1 MPVIE
6 KTHGRRALT
15 LALWRAL
22 EERRGL
28 LSAAVVSG
36 TVALSACGG
45 DGASRMPTDMAG
57 DVTTVDMPP
66 RTDSGPAPDLGPD
79 LSGDMA
85 SSDMGAADMGAAD
98 MSAADMGAADMSAP
112 DMGDAEMGGADMAAD
127 LGMDMFVD
135 MAAEMGA
142 DMTTDMFMDG
152 ALDGATD
159 MAMDASMDGATDMPP
174 TDMMGDAS
182 ADGGMDAGPDGGAT
196 PFAIDSA
203 RFLSATQV
211 EITFTD
217 DLRSTTGLDA
227 SQFRLTTQRG
237 YRYDYIYMGTTYTY
251 DYWYRYDLV
260 EAPCLGY
267 YVEDYIGGSPTLVTT
282 LETACFALPATP
294 TATTVSTIAGV
305 SGRSDQIVLT
315 LSTAVNADAL
325 DTICGDATDT
335 AYCDALRTGISPFPL
350 RDCSVGTVIH
360 YEAATTGNVLSSSGV
375 ALANLRPAEVG
386 GTRTNFSVTGPL
398 DTPAEGFVGCP
409 PPPMP

>member
-28 LSAAVVSG
+28 LHVAVVSG
-36 TVALSACGG
+36 SVAVSACGG
-45 DGASRMPTDMAG
+45 DGAPRMPMDMAG

-66 RTDSGPAPDLGPD
+66 RTDSGPPPDLGPD

-85 SSDMGAADMGAAD
+85 SIDMALPDMGAGDMGAG
-98 MSAADMGAADMSAP
+98 DMGAGDMDAS
-112 DMGDAEMGGADMAAD
+112 DMGDADMGAD
-127 LGMDMFVD
+127 LGMDMFV
-135 MAAEMGA
+135 EMGA
-142 DMTTDMFMDG
+142 DMTADMF
-152 ALDGATD
+152 
-159 MAMDASMDGATDMPP
+159 MDGATDMPP

-182 ADGGMDAGPDGGAT
+182 VDGGMDAGADGGIT

-237 YRYDYIYMGTTYTY
+237 YRYDYVYMGTTYTY
-251 DYWYRYDLV
+251 SYWYRYDLV
-260 EAPCLGY
+260 EAPCVGY

-282 LETACFALPATP
+282 LETACLALPATP
-294 TATTVSTIAGV
+294 TATTVSTVAGV

-335 AYCDALRTGISPFPL
+335 AYCDALRMGISPFPL

-360 YEAATTGNVLSSSGV
+360 YEAATTGNIVSSSGV

-398 DTPAEGFVGCP
+398 ATPDEGFVGCP